1 LTEVVAVAVARALQ
15 PFNERLN
22 ILSQEHN
29 ISNFDIWTESGRS
42 TAEQTAFKKRLIDYY
57 NRQSYAFLQTPKLKC
72 MILDKYF
79 PPDVVIASHIWKNCM
94 HGVGMPKFG
103 LTGQDSTSPRNG
115 LLMLKIIEER
125 FDIKDVCFLYNPF
138 LKKLTL
144 KVLNPD
150 IMDTVVVP
158 SAKTFRMLD
167 GALLRHPRDKF
178 PYRRILNF
186 HAKCAYRRAR
196 ERQWNTVGNN
206 EVVSDYFNLSE
217 GGYMPEVGD

>member
-1 LTEVVAVAVARALQ
+1 
-15 PFNERLN
+15 
-22 ILSQEHN
+22 
-29 ISNFDIWTESGRS
+29 
-42 TAEQTAFKKRLIDYY
+42 
-57 NRQSYAFLQTPKLKC
+57 
-72 MILDKYF
+72 
-79 PPDVVIASHIWKNCM
+79 M

-103 LTGQDSTSPRNG
+103 LTVQDSISPRNG

-125 FDIKDVCFLYNPF
+125 FDIKDVCFLYDPF
-138 LKKLTL
+138 KKKLTL

-206 EVVSDYFNLSE
+206 EVVNDYFNLSE
-217 GGYMPEVGD
+217 GGYMPEIGD